1 MVRHMNYKEKE
12 LDIERERARNLCHV
26 LSSLYTLV
34 IRMEEKKLQFKNKK
48 INLCGADE
56 KTILH

>member
-1 MVRHMNYKEKE
+1 MNYKEKE